1 MFKRLHTKYF
11 SDKSN
16 IPLFILLGIIL
27 IVYAYLLLGYD
38 RIHVNSDSAMFY
50 VLYNEQITTHSVFP
64 ENWLPYREHYQLTA
78 PVSNLI
84 GMISL
89 LIIRNA
95 INARAF
101 TNSILLILLVITM
114 FWCFTKVISVKN
126 SILLTC
132 CILTMCI
139 SLHEVFICG
148 NANYSVYFMEILWVF
163 GLSIDFITASGYK
176 KAFWSLLPILILLL
190 SLNSSGNRF
199 ISNLS
204 LPMAS
209 SLVLFLMFSFS
220 TRQNSKGF
228 WNQMKVFISENKK
241 IFVLITGILITIII
255 GFLINTNLKFTNKT
269 YQDVLVL
276 TDFKTII
283 NSISTF
289 ISGWL
294 KSFSAYYPS
303 AALFSIEGILVPI
316 FLILMIICTFI
327 IPIFLGIN
335 YGKLSA
341 FQQFF
346 YLFTIIVGFI
356 NTFVLLFT
364 TFHQSIEHAVTW
376 YTFLNFLCSIILL
389 FIYFDRFSVNRIFI
403 FLLFIPIFI
412 NFFYYSIMPENYPS
426 NLLTRKRDVNLLRTI
441 TNNLE
446 EEDVTVGYTPSFWN
460 SHIMTFAS
468 DFDVR
473 IEPIL
478 ISDGWKNINPKD
490 FFSWKDS
497 CQFEGKNGKYA
508 IILSYEESRLFPE
521 SLKNKSTKRLG
532 FPEIEAYIYDD
543 YTPLA
548 ELVSSR

>member
-50 VLYNEQITTHSVFP
+50 VFYNEQITTHSVFP
-64 ENWLPYREHYQLTA
+64 ENWLPYREHYQLAA

-89 LIIRNA
+89 LIIKNA

-101 TNSILLILLVITM
+101 ANSILLILLVITM

-163 GLSIDFITASGYK
+163 GLSIDFINASGYK

-220 TRQNSKGF
+220 TRQNSKNF
-228 WNQMKVFISENKK
+228 WNQMKVYISENKK

-255 GFLINTNLKFTNKT
+255 GFLINTNLKFTNKA

-276 TDFKTII
+276 TDFKTIS

-303 AALFSIEGILVPI
+303 AALFSIEGILVPL
-316 FLILMIICTFI
+316 FFVLMIICTFI
-327 IPIFLGIN
+327 IPILLGIN

-341 FQQFF
+341 FQQVF

-389 FIYFDRFSVNRIFI
+389 FIYFDRFSVNRVFV
-403 FLLFIPIFI
+403 FLLFIPILI

-426 NLLTRKRDVNLLRTI
+426 NLLTRKRNVNLLRTI

-478 ISDGWKNINPKD
+478 VSGVWEKISPKD

-497 CQFEGKNGKYA
+497 CRFTGKNGKFA
-508 IILSYEESRLFPE
+508 IILSNSESSDLPE
-521 SLKNKSTKRLG
+521 SLRNKAIKRLS
-532 FPEIEAYIYDD
+532 FPEFDAFIYND
-543 YTPLA
+543 YAPFI
-548 ELVSSR
+548 ELVSSP